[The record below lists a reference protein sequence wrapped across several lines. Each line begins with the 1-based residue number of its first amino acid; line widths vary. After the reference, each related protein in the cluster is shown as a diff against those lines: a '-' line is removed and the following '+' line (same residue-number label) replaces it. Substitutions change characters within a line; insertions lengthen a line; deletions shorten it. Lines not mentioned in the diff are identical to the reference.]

1 MSQGDRDIRMQI
13 MLQPEE
19 LGAIEDW
26 RFSKRMPSRA
36 AAVRELLRRGLASE
50 GFHLAEAGKRSS
62 SFGVTDPEEAKAPR
76 RKRDGS

>member
-26 RFSKRMPSRA
+26 RFGKRMPSRA

-50 GFHLAEAGKRSS
+50 GFNLAEAGKRSS
-62 SFGVTDPEEAKAPR
+62 SFGVTDPHEAKTAR